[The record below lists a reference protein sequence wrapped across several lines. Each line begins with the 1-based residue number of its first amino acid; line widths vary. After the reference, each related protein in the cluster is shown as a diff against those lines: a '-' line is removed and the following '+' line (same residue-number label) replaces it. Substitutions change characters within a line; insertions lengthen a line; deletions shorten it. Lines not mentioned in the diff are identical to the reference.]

1 MVFKV
6 FCDLQLIPF
15 PIDILLYRKPKR
27 KEKEMTE
34 EKK

>member
-15 PIDILLYRKPKR
+15 PMDILLYRKPKR
-27 KEKEMTE
+27 KEKGMTE